1 MKCIACLVLSL
12 AFCLSGVSLAT
23 ASTARL
29 ELSSNGHYMT
39 EATINGTS
47 IPVMVDTGASTVAL
61 SFEDARRAGVREY
74 DLSFN
79 IPVSTANGTVNA
91 APVMIR
97 RITIGGISVDDVKA
111 MVLPPG
117 AMSGSLLGM
126 SFLSRLHSYEVRQGV
141 LILRD

>member
-1 MKCIACLVLSL
+1 MKRISPLALSL
-12 AFCLSGVSLAT
+12 ALCLSGAGPAT

-39 EATINGTS
+39 EAMIDGAS
-47 IPVMVDTGASTVAL
+47 ILVMVDTGASSVAL
-61 SFEDARRAGVREY
+61 SYEDAQRVGVRES

-79 IPVSTANGTVNA
+79 APVSTANGTVNA

-97 RITIGGISVDDVKA
+97 RITIGGVSVEDVSA

-126 SFLSRLHSYEVRQGV
+126 SFLSRLDSYEVRQGV